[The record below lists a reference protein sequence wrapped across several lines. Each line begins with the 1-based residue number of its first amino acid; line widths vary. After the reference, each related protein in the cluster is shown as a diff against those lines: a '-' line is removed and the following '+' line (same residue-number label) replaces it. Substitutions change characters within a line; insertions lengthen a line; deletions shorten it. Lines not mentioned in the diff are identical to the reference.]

1 MITLH
6 GCYSL
11 PIFISLLSSVALM
24 GCQTASFSKATEL
37 TSSITVPK
45 EVSLSTIPLPQLLER
60 LTYYDWQLTQVKGA
74 DGKIKP
80 FKHQPLLV
88 MDLTLDSLHFAE
100 GCHRYEVFFNQTY
113 QPPYLYRFS
122 NFKTLMAASCQNG
135 DKSDIQSA
143 LEHLFKPYDDNN
155 FKFEPLSS
163 SQSRPKMALS
173 IANSATL
180 IFSGTTKSQQHVSGI
195 PITHELL
202 QRYRW
207 RLIRATDDNQK
218 LIDDFHQPDVPIT
231 ASFSTDKL
239 RQSFGFSIGPHGT
252 GGAYALSVNQTLLTG
267 SDPSPAISFGT
278 RLDNIRAKFTSVAL
292 NPSQLI
298 LNKQPEMASP
308 QDGSQYS
315 PQISPHYLLTQKVET
330 GETLIWQ
337 SEEKPQR

>member
-6 GCYSL
+6 RCYSL

-37 TSSITVPK
+37 ISSTTVPK

-163 SQSRPKMALS
+163 SQSHPKMVLS

-180 IFSGTTKSQQHVSGI
+180 IFSGAPKAQQDISGI
-195 PITHELL
+195 AITHELL
-202 QRYRW
+202 QR
-207 RLIRATDDNQK
+207 
-218 LIDDFHQPDVPIT
+218 
-231 ASFSTDKL
+231 
-239 RQSFGFSIGPHGT
+239 
-252 GGAYALSVNQTLLTG
+252 
-267 SDPSPAISFGT
+267 
-278 RLDNIRAKFTSVAL
+278 
-292 NPSQLI
+292 
-298 LNKQPEMASP
+298 
-308 QDGSQYS
+308 
-315 PQISPHYLLTQKVET
+315 
-330 GETLIWQ
+330 
-337 SEEKPQR
+337 